1 MRIGRS
7 ISLCVCCP
15 GAAVVLG
22 RNVPHGHC
30 SPCPQPRDAGE
41 ELDTDP
47 AQRLCV
53 TLTVAIAGQCSW
65 EQQAKPP
72 TSTCVGQSCVVSFV
86 NEITLLSCPRCKLM
100 VLYSFFSPLPIQM
113 VLKQGSFLVAPF
125 VGFFYYYFSLTAGY
139 VSLYFT
145 GTWMPDDLT
154 ECYACGLL

>member
-1 MRIGRS
+1 MWIGRS

-15 GAAVVLG
+15 GVAVVLG
-22 RNVPHGHC
+22 RNVPHGC
-30 SPCPQPRDAGE
+30 RSSAAPGCRGRAGHRPSSE
-41 ELDTDP
+41 T
-47 AQRLCV
+47 LCV
-53 TLTVAIAGQCSW
+53 TLTVAITGQCSW

-72 TSTCVGQSCVVSFV
+72 TSTCVGQSCVVSLV
-86 NEITLLSCPRCKLM
+86 NEITLSSCPRCKLM